1 MNRIQQM
8 LAFVR
13 KDLLEEMSYRTAFLM
28 QIGGILLS
36 VTLWFLIA
44 RFLRPAQPGLPG
56 LPGVP
61 YFAYLLV
68 GIAFYHYLGS
78 ALSSFAIKLRNEQLA
93 GTLEAMLMSPTP
105 VPIIILSSSLWEF
118 LMTSLRVAVYL
129 GLGLAFG
136 LQLRLEGLLA
146 FAVILGLTIL
156 AFSGIGILSAAFIL
170 YLKRGDPINFL
181 ISSASAL
188 FGGVFF
194 PLQSMPYHL
203 GVVGHFLPITYAL
216 DGIRKSL
223 LLGTGLSALLPEV
236 GALLAF
242 VAILLPLGVTGFSLA
257 VRKAREEGTLA
268 HY

>member
-1 MNRIQQM
+1 MIRLQQM

-13 KDLLEEMSYRTAFLM
+13 KDLLDEMSYRTAFVM
-28 QIGGILLS
+28 QMGGILLS

-44 RFLRPAQPGLPG
+44 RFLRPAQAGLPG

-78 ALSSFAIKLRNEQLA
+78 ALSSFATKLRNEQLA

-105 VPIIILSSSLWEF
+105 VPVIILSSALWEF

-129 GLGLAFG
+129 GLGMAFG
-136 LQLRLEGLLA
+136 LRLRFDGMIA
-146 FAVILGLTIL
+146 FVVVLGLTIL

-194 PLQSMPYHL
+194 PLQSMPHHL
-203 GVVGHFLPITYAL
+203 GVVGRFLPITYAL

-223 LLGTGLSALLPEV
+223 LMGTGLSELLPEL
-236 GALLAF
+236 GALLGF
-242 VAILLPLGVTGFSLA
+242 VVVLLPLGVGGFALA
-257 VRKAREEGTLA
+257 VRKAREEGSLA